1 MKVVIA
7 IDSFK
12 GSLSSKELAK
22 SIKKGIKRVYQDIKI
37 ESFLIADGGEGSLEI
52 FKKGAK
58 TISLQ
63 INNPLGIKIR
73 SYYLKT
79 GKHSAIIESAK
90 AIGLTSK
97 TKKKLL
103 KTSSFGLGELINDA
117 ISKGA
122 RDITITIGGTAT
134 NDAGAGMLEAL
145 GYRFY
150 DKNGKI
156 ISPNSSNL
164 INISKIDDTRT
175 SKRLKDISFKVAVDV
190 DAVMV
195 GKRGCSKV
203 FSPQKGATKKDVKL
217 LEKGI
222 ENFCKI
228 LEKFTGKN
236 VSKIDGT
243 GAGGCIPGALKAL
256 FDAKI
261 ISGIELMLKAQ
272 NFEKAIKKCDLII
285 TGEGKIDSQTD
296 MGKAIYGV
304 AKMAKKHSKPVI
316 ALCAIIDDKLENIHS
331 MGINTVFSILDKP
344 LSKNRSLKSKRTKK
358 MVKNITQE
366 IFELIKTIKNGS
378 RIVWH
383 KNI

>member
-12 GSLSSKELAK
+12 GSLSSKELTK
-22 SIKKGIKRVYQDIKI
+22 SIKKGIKQVYKDIKI
-37 ESFLIADGGEGSLEI
+37 ESFLIADGGEGSLEV

-58 TISLQ
+58 TISLKVK
-63 INNPLGIKIR
+63 NPLGKKIK
-73 SYYLKT
+73 SCYLKT

-97 TKKKLL
+97 TKKNLL

-117 ISKGA
+117 ISKGS

-190 DAVMV
+190 DAVMT
-195 GKRGCSKV
+195 GKNGCSRV
-203 FSPQKGATKKDVKL
+203 FSPQKGADKKEVKL
-217 LEKGI
+217 LEKGVK
-222 ENFCKI
+222 NFCKV
-228 LEKFTGKN
+228 LEKFTNKK
-236 VSKIDGT
+236 VSRIKGT
-243 GAGGCIPGALKAL
+243 GAGGCIPGAITAL

-261 ISGIELMLKAQ
+261 VSGIELTLKAQ

-296 MGKAIYGV
+296 MGKAIHGI
-304 AKMAKKHSKPVI
+304 AKIAKKHSKPVI

-331 MGINTVFSILDKP
+331 MGIDAVFSILDKP
-344 LSKNRSLKSKRTKK
+344 LSKRNSLKPKTTKK
-358 MVKNITQE
+358 MVKNLTQE
-366 IFELIKTIKNGS
+366 IFELIKIANKMNL
-378 RIVWH
+378 
-383 KNI
+383 